1 MKKELWILKKIL
13 SISSV
18 NGEDNECVIAE
29 FIYQYLKEK
38 HVQVSIQHIDNRHA
52 NVLAIVPGKKNQIVI
67 WNGHFGYG
75 ALR

>member
-67 WNGHFGYG
+67 WNGH
-75 ALR
+75 LDTVP